1 MNSAPK
7 KSKAPML
14 SLSLSEIKHEWMLNS
29 ILVISIA
36 SIIAPLLILLGLK
49 YGLIDYWTTSLV
61 QDPVN
66 REITPSV
73 LEAENKFTEGWIQEY
88 SKRQD
93 VQFLV
98 PMTRSASSNVTIKV
112 RGKIHLLDLFPTDKG
127 DALLLEN
134 KGKIPNEGEAVITRR
149 AANDYGIN
157 LNESLQ
163 VKITRMVKG
172 KKNTVTETFKII
184 SILSPRA
191 GMLPRMYAPKA
202 FVSDVEKYKDGNAV
216 PERGWKGG
224 DSLPKV
230 LMDGVYIITDKPL
243 SDKHKSL
250 LVMRTGF
257 TELESFPL
265 KDLIKL
271 YDLKIDK
278 NKSAYK
284 LKVFNSPVGLKS
296 YRQIQNKLRGTSNI
310 LIPFVHNIELRNK
323 ETNTNLKYIAL
334 SLSKKKS
341 LILGLTPQPWGDIT
355 EKRIFK
361 DIAVAVLSLHDKKE
375 VNKTPMIITVKTKNN
390 KKIELPILISGF
402 TNLKLDNKIIIP
414 FELIGML
421 RAGLVREIEYNK
433 RANSLNYAR
442 SGYYGFRMYAKTIDD
457 VLNIEKDLRKRGI
470 KTNTAA
476 ASISRIKMID
486 SGLSN
491 MFWLIAIVGI
501 LGGLTTL
508 IASFFASVKRKT
520 KELGIMRLLGISA
533 SQIFRF
539 PIYQSI
545 IISSISVLLAFV
557 AYFTLAN
564 VINNVFSQDLPLGQK
579 ICYMPVEYLFFS
591 GLITISASVLSSFI
605 AAYQTIKIDPAEAIR
620 DE

>member
-1 MNSAPK
+1 MNSVPK
-7 KSKAPML
+7 KSQAPML

-73 LEAENKFTEGWIQEY
+73 LEAENKFTEDWIQKY
-88 SKRQD
+88 SKRQE

-134 KGKIPNEGEAVITRR
+134 NGKIPNEGEAVITRR
-149 AANDYGIN
+149 AANDYGID

-172 KKNTVTETFKII
+172 KKKSVEEKFKII

-191 GMLPRMYAPKA
+191 GMLPRMYASKV

-216 PERGWKGG
+216 PERGWKGAS
-224 DSLPKV
+224 SLPKI

-243 SDKHKSL
+243 SDKNKSL
-250 LVMRTGF
+250 LVMHTGF
-257 TELESFPL
+257 TELEEFSN
-265 KDLIKL
+265 KDLINL
-271 YDLKIDK
+271 YNLKFEQK
-278 NKSAYK
+278 KYVYK
-284 LKVFNSPVGLKS
+284 LKVFKSPVGLKS
-296 YRQIQNKLRGTSNI
+296 YRQIKNKLRGTFNI
-310 LIPFVHNIELRNK
+310 LIPFVNNIELINK
-323 ETNTNLKYIAL
+323 STNKNLKYIAL
-334 SLSKKKS
+334 SLSEKKS
-341 LILGLTPQPWGDIT
+341 LALGLTPQPWGDLT

-361 DIAVAVLSLHDKKE
+361 DIAVAVSSWYTKNE
-375 VNKTPMIITVKTKNN
+375 ANKTPLIITVKTKNN
-390 KKIELPILISGF
+390 KTIELPILVSGSV
-402 TNLKLDNKIIIP
+402 NLKSDKSIIIP
-414 FELIGML
+414 FELIGMF
-421 RAGLVREIEYNK
+421 RSGLVREIEYDK
-433 RANSLNYAR
+433 HVNSLNYAR

-457 VLNIEKDLRKRGI
+457 VLKIEEDLRKKGI

-545 IISSISVLLAFV
+545 IISSVSVLLAFV

-579 ICYMPVEYLFFS
+579 ICYMPFEYLFFA

-605 AAYQTIKIDPAEAIR
+605 AAYQTTKIDPAEAIR